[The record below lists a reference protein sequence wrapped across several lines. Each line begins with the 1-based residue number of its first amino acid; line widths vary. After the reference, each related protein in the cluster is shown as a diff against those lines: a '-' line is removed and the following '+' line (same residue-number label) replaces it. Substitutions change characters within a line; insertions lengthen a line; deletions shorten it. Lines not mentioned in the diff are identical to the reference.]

1 MAKSILDVIVKLSKQ
16 GNADKETVIGLVKL
30 KSALLDAASVAGSL
44 VGAGYAVKKM
54 FDATV
59 GTMVEYADKVRT
71 TQHATQLSAEESSKL
86 IQMTDD
92 LGVSYESLEKAI
104 KSSSDTTD
112 FSIAGLMKTSE
123 EYLNITGAQD
133 RAKFAQEQY
142 GRLGSR

>member
-71 TQHATQLSAEESSKL
+71 TQRATQLSAEESSKL